1 MTKTK
6 PLLVYIISVLML
18 VATALR
24 GLLQAFQTGDPN
36 RWLIAGLMLAYGVLL
51 FTEVAVIGRFPIY
64 LYAYFVIQAIII
76 IILILLPLYPP
87 ELPQSNDFFALLF
100 IPLCVQAIIY
110 FRRPIG
116 YYWVIALTVSSITSL
131 FIQYGTSEGIQ
142 FAVTYILGYAML
154 CFLAIFY
161 INSEDA
167 KNELNLANQKLQD
180 YAKNAEALAV
190 AEERNRLARDLHD
203 SVTQALYSLT
213 LFAEAA
219 HEELAGGDVE
229 LARAHIKDLR
239 ETSRQALQEMRLMIF
254 ELRPPELETK
264 GFIPALQERL
274 DTVEARTGIHAIVSS
289 NIEGRLPSKIEFG
302 LYSIAREALNNIL
315 KHSQAT
321 KVELTLSKM
330 DGSIL
335 FEIQDNG
342 VGLDA
347 LQAGSHSGLG
357 IKGMKERADQIGAK
371 LTLQNIPER
380 GTLLKIEVPDDGND

>member
-24 GLLQAFQTGDPN
+24 GMLQAFETGDPN

-51 FTEVAVIGRFPIY
+51 FTEVAVIRRFPIY

-87 ELPQSNDFFALLF
+87 DLPQSNDFFALLF

-131 FIQYGTSEGIQ
+131 FIQYGASEGIQ
-142 FAVTYILGYAML
+142 FAVTYILGYTML

-167 KNELNLANQKLQD
+167 KNELNLANQKLQE

-229 LARAHIKDLR
+229 LARGHIKDLR

-264 GFIPALQERL
+264 GFLLALQERL
-274 DTVEARTGIHAIVSS
+274 DTVEARTGIKAIVHTT
-289 NIEGRLPSKIEFG
+289 IEDRLPTKIEFG

-321 KVELTLSKM
+321 EVKITLSKM
-330 DGSIL
+330 DGNIL

>member
-1 MTKTK
+1 MTRPK
-6 PLLVYIISVLML
+6 PLIVYIISGLML
-18 VATALR
+18 VSTALR
-24 GLLQAFQTGDPN
+24 GLLQAFGTGDPN

-51 FTEVAVIGRFPIY
+51 FTDVAIIRRLPAY

-76 IILILLPLYPP
+76 VILILLPLYPP
-87 ELPQSNDFFALLF
+87 DLPESNDFFALLF

-110 FRRPIG
+110 FRRPAG
-116 YYWVIALTVSSITSL
+116 YYWAIALTATSITAL
-131 FIQYGTSEGIQ
+131 FRQYGPSGGIQ
-142 FAVTYILGYAML
+142 FAVTYILAYTML

-167 KNELNLANQKLQD
+167 KNELNLANQKLQN

-203 SVTQALYSLT
+203 SVTQSLYSLT

-219 HEELAGGDVE
+219 SEELASGDIETAKV
-229 LARAHIKDLR
+229 HIEDLR
-239 ETSRQALQEMRLMIF
+239 ETSRQALQEMRLMVF

-264 GFIPALQERL
+264 GLAAALQERL
-274 DTVEARTGIHAIVSS
+274 ETVEARTGIKAAV
-289 NIEGRLPSKIEFG
+289 NVQIEERLSTNVEFG

-315 KHSQAT
+315 KHAQAT
-321 KVELTLSKM
+321 KVEISLLRK

-347 LQAGSHSGLG
+347 LLAGSNSGLG

-371 LTLQNIPER
+371 LTLQNVPKG
-380 GTLLKIEVPDDGND
+380 GTLLKVEVPDGGND